1 MESNKPATRSPWL
14 WVPSLYFAQGVPYVV
29 VQTVS
34 IIMYKRLG
42 VSNADIAFYTSL
54 LYLPWVIKPL
64 WSPFVDMFSTKRLW
78 IVLFQFIVGVT
89 LALTAFVIP
98 LPTFFQWTIAIFW
111 IMAFSSSTHDIAA
124 DGFYMLAL
132 DHHQQSAFV
141 GVRSTFFRLAMISA
155 SGILVMLAG
164 HLESSSNGNVPFA
177 WSITFVI
184 LACSFLLFF
193 AYHKLMLPYPP
204 SDRPSRS
211 SSDRSVMQ
219 EFVHTFVLFF
229 KKKDIVAI
237 LFFLLFYRFAE
248 AQLVK
253 LVSPFLLDPRDKGGL
268 GLTTTEVGIVY
279 GTVGV
284 IALTIG
290 GLLGG
295 YVVSRNGLKYW
306 LWIMV
311 FTIHLPDAAFV
322 YLSHAQPES
331 FFLVNVAVAFEQ
343 FGYGFGLT
351 AYMLYMII
359 IADGE
364 HKTAHYAF
372 CTGFM
377 ALGMMLPGLLSGYV
391 QEWLGYKNFFL
402 WVMVATIPG
411 FIVAAFAK
419 IDPSFGRKVEKPVA

>member
-1 MESNKPATRSPWL
+1 
-14 WVPSLYFAQGVPYVV
+14 
-29 VQTVS
+29 
-34 IIMYKRLG
+34 MYKRLG

-359 IADGE
+359 IAEGE